1 MSLNRKI
8 LSVFIVLFLVFND
21 ALSYY
26 IGPLSYFDELLVVFC
41 GLLFL
46 AHVVQEKKIGFL
58 LLLVLVLVFSLTG
71 LISFYL
77 NSLHLGTI
85 SNTLLS
91 NFQMIKVF
99 LLIFFVA
106 NLSISLNLLNYFVYG
121 LKFVGAF
128 NGIFMILQFLFY
140 SKWTIFFPYQF
151 ISETTRFFGI
161 AGLQGL
167 YYFPGVSGSVY
178 LFTAIICYV
187 QLKKMW
193 SSKVFF
199 EFLMFSLFAMLS
211 MRAKIFI
218 AFAIIIFIVEICLP
232 DSKNRISK
240 MIIGSIPIIGGVAVI
255 LPFIYNQVAMYFNP
269 VNNTTA
275 RYLLQV
281 NAKYL
286 AQTYSPF
293 GVGFGE
299 FASEGAKNNYSQ
311 WYYSLGLSNV
321 WGLTPDSPGFATDT
335 WWPAILGETGY
346 FGFGIYVLMLV
357 IIMFVLYNCYAG
369 AIKRKDILLQMY
381 SLISLLITIQLIIES
396 SAYQVFVTSPQFVIW
411 GIFTGVVLGQ
421 SVYVQKKGELCP
433 KH

>member
-1 MSLNRKI
+1 MGK
-8 LSVFIVLFLVFND
+8 
-21 ALSYY
+21 
-26 IGPLSYFDELLVVFC
+26 
-41 GLLFL
+41 
-46 AHVVQEKKIGFL
+46 
-58 LLLVLVLVFSLTG
+58 
-71 LISFYL
+71 
-77 NSLHLGTI
+77 I

-99 LLIFFVA
+99 LLIFFIA
-106 NLSISLNLLNYFVYG
+106 NLSISLNFLNYFVYS

-128 NGIFMILQFLFY
+128 NGVFILLQFLFY
-140 SKWTIFFPYQF
+140 SKWTTFFPYQF
-151 ISETTRFFGI
+151 VSETTRFFGI

-178 LFTAIICYV
+178 LFTTIICYV

-193 SSKVFF
+193 SSKMFF
-199 EFLMFSLFAMLS
+199 EFLIFGLLAMLS
-211 MRAKIFI
+211 MRAKVFI
-218 AFAIIIFIVEICLP
+218 AFVIIIFIVEICLP
-232 DSKNRISK
+232 ESKNRLSK
-240 MIIGSIPIIGGVAVI
+240 MMIGSIPLIGGFALI
-255 LPFIYNQVAMYFNP
+255 LPFIYNQVVMYFNP

-286 AQTYSPF
+286 AQTYMPL

-299 FASEGAKNNYSQ
+299 FASEGAKTNYSE

-346 FGFGIYVLMLV
+346 FGLGIYLLML
-357 IIMFVLYNCYAG
+357 IIIVFMLYNRYAS
-369 AIKRKDILLQMY
+369 AVKRRKTLLQMY
-381 SLISLLITIQLIIES
+381 SLISLLITVQMVIES

-421 SVYVQKKGELCP
+421 SLSVQEKGEL
-433 KH
+433 